1 MEITKDT
8 RVSDIL
14 TEYGDIAE
22 VMETFGIKRVGRY
35 SVRRI
40 ITKALTVENAAR
52 VHRVPLD
59 EPAGHPGRPRRAAG
73 RIPGLTPAGS
83 WLEGGT
89 PTLRPWFASCL
100 CEPMSLIL
108 PVLVL

>member
-1 MEITKDT
+1 VEITKDT

-22 VMETFGIKRVGRY
+22 VMEAFGVKRVGRY

-59 EPAGHPGRPRRAAG
+59 EFLETLQQAVDSEET
-73 RIPGLTPAGS
+73 TPS
-83 WLEGGT
+83 
-89 PTLRPWFASCL
+89 AS
-100 CEPMSLIL
+100 
-108 PVLVL
+108 

>member
-1 MEITKDT
+1 VEITKDT

-22 VMETFGIKRVGRY
+22 VMEAFGIKRVGRY

-52 VHRVPLD
+52 VHRVPPD
-59 EPAGHPGRPRRAAG
+59 EFLETLQQAVGSREVPPPA
-73 RIPGLTPAGS
+73 S
-83 WLEGGT
+83 
-89 PTLRPWFASCL
+89 
-100 CEPMSLIL
+100 
-108 PVLVL
+108 

>member
-1 MEITKDT
+1 VEITKDT

-22 VMETFGIKRVGRY
+22 VMEAFGIKRVGRY

-59 EPAGHPGRPRRAAG
+59 EFLETLQQAVSLKAVPPPA
-73 RIPGLTPAGS
+73 S
-83 WLEGGT
+83 
-89 PTLRPWFASCL
+89 
-100 CEPMSLIL
+100 
-108 PVLVL
+108 

>member
-22 VMETFGIKRVGRY
+22 VMEAFGIKRVGRY

-52 VHRVPLD
+52 IHRVPPD
-59 EPAGHPGRPRRAAG
+59 EFLETLQQAVGTKEAP
-73 RIPGLTPAGS
+73 TPAS
-83 WLEGGT
+83 
-89 PTLRPWFASCL
+89 
-100 CEPMSLIL
+100 
-108 PVLVL
+108 